1 MESNAPDARQKR
13 NAILTALTLAA
24 VALGIYLTVI
34 AQFVVY
40 G

>member
-1 MESNAPDARQKR
+1 MERHAPDARQKR